1 MFSQIDAIDTNERY
15 NKDKFIYETNVD
27 ILEYIKRDY
36 KDVYKDAFNKLRQ
49 QTCPDFLNLLEN
61 NK

>member
-1 MFSQIDAIDTNERY
+1 MFSQIDAIDPNERY
-15 NKDKFIYETNVD
+15 DKVKFIYETNVD

-49 QTCPDFLNLLEN
+49 
-61 NK
+61 